1 MKAKKIIDFLE
12 EKYPKSNAEEWDNV
26 GLLVGNINK
35 DIKKIQLSIDA
46 TEKAIEYAVENG
58 INMIITHHPL
68 IFKPLK
74 SIVISELL
82 GRKIIK
88 LIENEINL
96 YSIHTNLDSSKDGLN
111 DYILELLDVKKYKI
125 IDVNE
130 NNETAGIGRMYSLEE
145 KKTVSEYVDFIKEKM
160 KIKNVRI
167 ISSNI
172 KTEIKKIA
180 LINGSGMGYWRKVKS
195 LGADLF
201 ITGDISYHDALD
213 AKESGLHLIDI
224 GHFESENC
232 FSELLK
238 KKLEEMGLEIS
249 IFNDGPIFENY

>member
-130 NNETAGIGRMYSLEE
+130 NDETAGIGRMYSLEE

-160 KIKNVRI
+160 KIKN
-167 ISSNI
+167 
-172 KTEIKKIA
+172 E
-180 LINGSGMGYWRKVKS
+180 
-195 LGADLF
+195 
-201 ITGDISYHDALD
+201 
-213 AKESGLHLIDI
+213 
-224 GHFESENC
+224 
-232 FSELLK
+232 
-238 KKLEEMGLEIS
+238 
-249 IFNDGPIFENY
+249 